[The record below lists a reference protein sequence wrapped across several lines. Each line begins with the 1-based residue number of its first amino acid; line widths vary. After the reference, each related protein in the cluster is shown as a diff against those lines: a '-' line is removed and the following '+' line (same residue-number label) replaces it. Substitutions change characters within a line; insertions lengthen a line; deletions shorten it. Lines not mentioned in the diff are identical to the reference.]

1 LEGWV
6 IGEVGRVLGKGEGA
20 VAREGL
26 VEEGVRD
33 EGSES
38 GDGNSSG

>member
-33 EGSES
+33 EGSEC
-38 GDGNSSG
+38 GD